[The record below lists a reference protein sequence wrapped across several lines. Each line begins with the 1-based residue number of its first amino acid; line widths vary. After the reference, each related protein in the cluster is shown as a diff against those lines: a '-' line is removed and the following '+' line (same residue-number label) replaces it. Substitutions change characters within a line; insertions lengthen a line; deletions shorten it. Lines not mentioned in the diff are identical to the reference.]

1 MAKAKKRVVGIICN
15 SQKKPAVK
23 AAEEISA
30 WLNQRGV
37 EVHTLSD
44 TYKIQ
49 KLEEIKNLSQPF
61 NSDMAFCIVLGG
73 DGTFLHAVRVTAP
86 HGIPLLGVNMGRLG
100 FLSETLYDEHFESSL
115 ERLLEGEFQVEE
127 RLVLEGQVWK
137 GDKLVHRLIACN
149 EVVLGVSI
157 SRSLRFD
164 LKIDGEYVNSYLAD
178 GMIVSSP
185 TGSTAYSLSAGG
197 PIVNP
202 ELNCVILT
210 PICSHS
216 LNARPLVVPQTSKI
230 SLTITSAQPKG
241 FITVDGQPGLSIDAG
256 DEVVVTRAP
265 LSARHIRL
273 APYDFYKILR
283 TKLHWGKER

>member
-1 MAKAKKRVVGIICN
+1 MKKKIVGIIYN
-15 SQKKPAVK
+15 SQKKPAVR
-23 AAEEISA
+23 AMEEIKD
-30 WLNQRGV
+30 WLEAKKVQV
-37 EVHTLSD
+37 YCLSD
-44 TYKIQ
+44 TNKIQ
-49 KLEEIKNLSQPF
+49 KLDEIKNLSQPF
-61 NSDMAFCIVLGG
+61 TSEMAFCIVLGG
-73 DGTFLHAVRVTAP
+73 DGTFLHAVRITAP

-100 FLSETLYDEHFESSL
+100 FLSETLYDEQFENSL
-115 ERLLEGEFQVEE
+115 EQLLEGNYQVEE

-137 GDKLVHRLIACN
+137 EEKLLHRLIACN

-202 ELNCVILT
+202 ELDCVILT

-230 SLTITSAQPKG
+230 SLTITTAQPKG
-241 FITVDGQPGLSIDAG
+241 FITVDGQPGLTIEEGS
-256 DEVVVTRAP
+256 EVVVTRAP
-265 LSARHIRL
+265 LAARHIRL

>member
-1 MAKAKKRVVGIICN
+1 MKKQIVGIIYN
-15 SQKKPAVK
+15 SQKKPAVR
-23 AAEEISA
+23 AMEEIKD
-30 WLNQRGV
+30 WLEAKKVQV
-37 EVHTLSD
+37 YCLSD
-44 TYKIQ
+44 TNKIQ
-49 KLEEIKNLSQPF
+49 KLDEIKNLSQPF
-61 NSDMAFCIVLGG
+61 TSEMAFCIVLGG
-73 DGTFLHAVRVTAP
+73 DGTFLHAVRITAP

-100 FLSETLYDEHFESSL
+100 FLSETLYDEHFENSL
-115 ERLLEGEFQVEE
+115 ERLLEGNYQIEE

-137 GDKLVHRLIACN
+137 EDKLLHRLIACN

-202 ELNCVILT
+202 ELDCVILT

-230 SLTITSAQPKG
+230 SLTITTAQPKG
-241 FITVDGQPGLSIDAG
+241 FITVDGQPGLTIEEGS
-256 DEVVVTRAP
+256 EVVVTRAP
-265 LSARHIRL
+265 LAARHIRL